1 MGWYHLQCSTMQC
14 TIAISHLMGV
24 GVLRTRVSVLR
35 MGVSILRMRV
45 SILGMGVSI
54 LGKLQKNIVGLA
66 RAV

>member
-1 MGWYHLQCSTMQC
+1 MQC

-24 GVLRTRVSVLR
+24 GVLRMGVSILR
-35 MGVSILRMRV
+35 MGVSILGTGV
-45 SILGMGVSI
+45 SILRMGVSI

>member
-1 MGWYHLQCSTMQC
+1 MQC

-24 GVLRTRVSVLR
+24 GVLRMGVSILR
-35 MGVSILRMRV
+35 MGVSILGTGV
-45 SILGMGVSI
+45 SIFRTGVSI